1 MSDDAKF
8 KKEVQD
14 RKKEIQGKKVEL
26 ISRLCAEEAADDK
39 PKQKQVTKPRK

>member
-14 RKKEIQGKKVEL
+14 RKKEMQGKKVEL
-26 ISRLCAEEAADDK
+26 ISRLCAEEAADE
-39 PKQKQVTKPRK
+39 KQKQKQTTKTHK